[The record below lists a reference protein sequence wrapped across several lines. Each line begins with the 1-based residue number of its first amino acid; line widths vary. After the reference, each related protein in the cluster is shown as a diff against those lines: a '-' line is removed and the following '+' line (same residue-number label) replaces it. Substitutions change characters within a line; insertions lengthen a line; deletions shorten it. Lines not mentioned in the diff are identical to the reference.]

1 MKQQTENKLN
11 IKPIKVLIIEDD
23 EASVYFLSSI
33 IEPFCEQILITQTGT
48 EAIEICRKNLDLD
61 LILMDIKLP
70 GIDGYETTRKIRSF
84 NKNIIIIAQTAYG
97 LLGDREK
104 SLKAG
109 CNDYI
114 AKPTKSKA
122 LLELIKKYIPIAKN

>member
-1 MKQQTENKLN
+1 MKKQTENNLN
-11 IKPIKVLIIEDD
+11 IKPINVLIIEDD
-23 EASVYFLSSI
+23 DASVYFLTTILKPYS
-33 IEPFCEQILITQTGT
+33 EQILTSHSGT
-48 EAIEICRKNLDLD
+48 EAVEICRNNPDLD

-104 SLKAG
+104 SLEAG

-114 AKPTKSKA
+114 SKPTKA
-122 LLELIKKYIPIAKN
+122 LVLLQLIKKHIQS